1 MAYFLGINII
11 DKKKIRIGL
20 TKIYGIGPNNAKY
33 ICKNLGFTE
42 NICTHQL
49 TETQTFKLSRF
60 LNNLD
65 INTGPDLKQQILI
78 FKKRLLNIKSYRGI
92 RYNYGFPIRGQRTRT
107 NAKTSKRL
115 HKKKK
120 T

>member
-11 DKKKIRIGL
+11 DKKKIIIGL

-42 NICTHQL
+42 NVRTHQL
-49 TETQTFKLSRF
+49 TSIQIFKLSKF
-60 LNNLD
+60 LDNLD
-65 INTGPDLKQQILI
+65 INTGPDLKQHILH

-92 RYNYGFPIRGQRTRT
+92 RHNYGFPVRGQRTRT
-107 NAKTSKRL
+107 NAKTSKR
-115 HKKKK
+115 HYKEK
-120 T
+120 

>member
-11 DKKKIRIGL
+11 DEKKIIIGL

-33 ICKNLGFTE
+33 ICKSLGFTE
-42 NICTHQL
+42 NIRTYQL
-49 TETQTFKLSRF
+49 TNIQTFKLSR
-60 LNNLD
+60 LLDNLD
-65 INTGPDLKQQILI
+65 INTGPDLKQQIVN

-115 HKKKK
+115 HKRK
-120 T
+120 TR